1 MTESPQGAPR
11 ACALA
16 PLWRLGLALIGI
28 ALLLASP
35 AQAQEKV
42 SLQLKWLHQFQFA
55 GYYAALEQGFY
66 RDAGL
71 EVEIRQG
78 GPETDATADVASG
91 KADFGVCT
99 TNVLLPRHDGRL
111 VSLAVIFQ
119 HSPAIMLVPAR
130 TRINSIAELRG
141 HPIMDAPGSD
151 DIAAMLKS
159 QGVDYAKLPR
169 IDHGGDP
176 RDLVSGDADAM
187 VAYSTN
193 EPFVLDRL
201 GVPYRAFVPRAFG
214 FDFYGDNLCTSAA
227 QEAAHRGRTRAFV
240 AASLKGW
247 AWALAHEEEAVDLIL
262 NRYSKAKS
270 REHLLFEA
278 RGTEPLIQPEL
289 IPLGSQ
295 SEERWRNI
303 AAAYRDLGML
313 ASAELPKDLVY
324 GAGGI
329 ERLAH
334 LWPVLA
340 AVGLLVL
347 AMVPAWFLY
356 RRLLRHL
363 AFSMRK
369 PKLSLIMSTLFVGL
383 SLPVLVFILIYNY
396 QRSSEAII
404 ETLRDE
410 VAKTRI
416 ANIETLET
424 MILRVAGTLRLIS
437 QISASEPGFFRTEP
451 SRDTL
456 FQALTTAPEIDSV
469 YVSFEDGY
477 HRVVTRI
484 DDDRRRSDPKIPAS
498 ANWHSSYID
507 PFSAGK
513 SRHRHRIF
521 FDTWGHEVGG
531 YDTPSD
537 FDARS
542 LPGYAA
548 AKESDTLA
556 ISEPSI
562 NPDTGYPVVSARF
575 PILEDGIF
583 IGCASVNI
591 TFDVLSRYLATHRV
605 SPNSTTI
612 IADPTTGTI
621 IAGSEKGMSIH
632 AVDGRMEVARLDTVE
647 DVDVR
652 EAYRLHTQT
661 NRDEFVFNSPRDGRE
676 LSASFTRFP
685 NSFGRPREAIILT
698 PTDDFVGY
706 LKSSSRKIVLVI
718 VGLTALELVLIF
730 FLSRLLSRPIESLS
744 QELKTVENLS
754 FEQPA
759 VRPSPVRE
767 VAQLQ
772 AAASLLRTSLRS
784 FSSFAPVDVVR
795 GLVKSGIPLAPGV
808 EPRVLTV
815 FFSDLQDFSAH
826 AERLSPG
833 ELLGQMSVYFEQ
845 VSRAVQDEQGTVDKF
860 IGDGV
865 MAFWGAPERLS
876 DHVMR
881 GCRGAM
887 RAARRMDRV
896 NAAWAAEGRPTF
908 RIRIGMHCA
917 DVLVGNVG
925 SSDRFS
931 YTVMGDGVNVAS
943 RLEGMNKEFGTTI
956 CISDSMVE
964 ALGAQIL
971 ARPLRRVRVKGRK
984 QDFMIYELLGIAG
997 SDDPELRPRPR
1008 DERLC
1013 ELTRIASARF
1023 EAGDLAAAAAAYR
1036 DILREFPGDPLAAAM
1051 LTASASG
1058 VGATAAMGG

>member
-1 MTESPQGAPR
+1 
-11 ACALA
+11 
-16 PLWRLGLALIGI
+16 
-28 ALLLASP
+28 
-35 AQAQEKV
+35 
-42 SLQLKWLHQFQFA
+42 
-55 GYYAALEQGFY
+55 
-66 RDAGL
+66 
-71 EVEIRQG
+71 
-78 GPETDATADVASG
+78 
-91 KADFGVCT
+91 
-99 TNVLLPRHDGRL
+99 
-111 VSLAVIFQ
+111 
-119 HSPAIMLVPAR
+119 
-130 TRINSIAELRG
+130 
-141 HPIMDAPGSD
+141 
-151 DIAAMLKS
+151 
-159 QGVDYAKLPR
+159 
-169 IDHGGDP
+169 
-176 RDLVSGDADAM
+176 
-187 VAYSTN
+187 YSTN

-227 QEAAHRGRTRAFV
+227 QEAAHRARTRAFV

-247 AWALAHEEEAVDLIL
+247 AWALAHKEETVDLISS
-262 NRYSKAKS
+262 RYSKAKS
-270 REHLLFEA
+270 REHLIFEA
-278 RGTEPLIQPEL
+278 RATESLIQPEL

-295 SEERWRNI
+295 SEERWQNI

-324 GAGGI
+324 GTGGI

-340 AVGLLVL
+340 AAGLLVL
-347 AMVPAWFLY
+347 AAVPVWLLY
-356 RRLLRHL
+356 RRFLWHL
-363 AFSMRK
+363 AFSVRK

-404 ETLRDE
+404 KTLRDD

-424 MILRVAGTLRLIS
+424 MILHVAGTLRLIS
-437 QISASEPGFFRTEP
+437 QISASDQGFFRAET

-456 FQALTTAPEIDSV
+456 FQALTTAPEIDAV

-484 DDDRRRSDPKIPAS
+484 DDDRRRSDPRIPVS

-507 PFSAGK
+507 PFSAGT
-513 SRHRHRIF
+513 SRLRRRVF

-531 YDTPSD
+531 YDAPSD
-537 FDARS
+537 FDPRS

-556 ISEPSI
+556 ISELAI

-575 PILEDGIF
+575 PILKDGIF
-583 IGCASVNI
+583 IGCASVDI

-621 IAGSEKGMSIH
+621 IAGSEKGMSLH

-661 NRDEFVFNSPRDGRE
+661 NRDEFVFDSPRDGRE

-685 NSFGRPREAIILT
+685 NSFGRPRAAVILT

-744 QELKTVENLS
+744 RELKTVENLS

-795 GLVKSGIPLAPGV
+795 GLVRSGIPLAPGV
-808 EPRVLTV
+808 EARFLTI

-826 AERLSPG
+826 AERSSPG

-845 VSRAVQDEQGTVDKF
+845 VSRAVQDERGTVDKF

-881 GCRGAM
+881 GCRGAL
-887 RAARRMDRV
+887 RAVRRMDAV

-943 RLEGMNKEFGTTI
+943 RLEGMNKEFGTTV

-997 SDDPELRPRPR
+997 SDEAELEAGPR

-1023 EAGDLAAAAAAYR
+1023 EAGDLAAAAAGYR
-1036 DILREFPGDPLAAAM
+1036 EVLREFPGDPLATAM
-1051 LTASASG
+1051 LAASASG
-1058 VGATAAMGG
+1058 AGTAAAAGG